1 MSNGLDIYIGL
12 LLALLALGVGLAIG
26 YWIYG
31 RALEQAKREIERLE
45 YRLQTEEQLHEE
57 RLTML
62 DDAQDRMHN
71 AFAVLSQ
78 RALRDN
84 NEHFLQLA
92 QENLGRFQA
101 ESKADLEQRQ
111 QSIEYLVDPIRQ
123 ALEKTEQHLY
133 AIERAR
139 EASFSILGEQLR
151 SLSLDQLSLRQ
162 ETTKLASALKNPA
175 ARGQWGEL
183 SLKRIV
189 ELSGMTEHCDFDLQ
203 VQRSNEERTI
213 RPDMVVR
220 LPDSREL
227 IVDAKAP
234 MDAYLQAMEAEDEP
248 TRSTYLQKHAR
259 ALREHVRVL
268 AAKRYWEQ
276 FQQAPDFVVLFVP
289 GESFLGAAL
298 EQDKTLLG
306 EALDA
311 RVILASPAT
320 LMALLRA
327 VAFGWKQA
335 ALTANASQIR
345 TLGEELHKRLSILT
359 THIQNTGRQL
369 GQSVESYNRL
379 VGALERHVVPSA
391 KRLSELGISSSRKIE
406 SPEPLGTQP
415 RPVLLENESPSDL
428 THHGGDST

>member
-1 MSNGLDIYIGL
+1 MDIYSAL
-12 LLALLALGVGLAIG
+12 LLVVLAVGLGLAIG

-31 RALEQAKREIERLE
+31 RALESARHEIERLT
-45 YRLQTEEQLHEE
+45 YRLQAEEQLHEE
-57 RLTML
+57 RMLML
-62 DDAQDRMHN
+62 DDAQDRMNN
-71 AFAVLSQ
+71 AFAALSQ
-78 RALRDN
+78 RALREN
-84 NEHFLQLA
+84 NEQFIQLA
-92 QENLGRFQA
+92 QANLGRFQA

-133 AIERAR
+133 AMERAR
-139 EASFSILGEQLR
+139 EVSFSILGEQLR
-151 SLSLDQLSLRQ
+151 ALSIDQVTLRQ
-162 ETTKLASALKNPA
+162 ETTKLASALKNPT

-189 ELSGMTEHCDFDLQ
+189 ELAGMTEHCDFALQ
-203 VQRSNEERTI
+203 VQRSNDERTI

-220 LPDSREL
+220 LPDAREL

-234 MDAYLQAMEAEDEP
+234 MDAYLEAMDAGDEL
-248 TRSTYLQKHAR
+248 TRVNYLQKHAR
-259 ALREHVRVL
+259 SLREHVKIL

-289 GESFLGAAL
+289 GEAFLGAAL
-298 EQDKTLLG
+298 EQDKSLLA
-306 EALDA
+306 EALEA

-359 THIQNTGRQL
+359 THIQATGRQL

-379 VGALERHVVPSA
+379 VGSLERHVIPSA
-391 KRLSELGISSSRKIE
+391 KRLSELGISSERKLDTLDTL
-406 SPEPLGTQP
+406 SVQP
-415 RPVLLENESPSDL
+415 RPLVSDMESSSDL
-428 THHGGDST
+428 THGSGDIL

>member
-1 MSNGLDIYIGL
+1 
-12 LLALLALGVGLAIG
+12 
-26 YWIYG
+26 
-31 RALEQAKREIERLE
+31 
-45 YRLQTEEQLHEE
+45 
-57 RLTML
+57 
-62 DDAQDRMHN
+62 
-71 AFAVLSQ
+71 
-78 RALRDN
+78 
-84 NEHFLQLA
+84 
-92 QENLGRFQA
+92 
-101 ESKADLEQRQ
+101 
-111 QSIEYLVDPIRQ
+111 
-123 ALEKTEQHLY
+123 
-133 AIERAR
+133 
-139 EASFSILGEQLR
+139 
-151 SLSLDQLSLRQ
+151 LDQLSLRQ
-162 ETTKLASALKNPA
+162 ETTKLASALKNPT

-189 ELSGMTEHCDFDLQ
+189 ELAGMTEYCDFELQ
-203 VQRSNEERTI
+203 VHRSNEERTI

-220 LPDSREL
+220 LPDAREL

-259 ALREHVRVL
+259 AMREHVRVL

-289 GESFLGAAL
+289 GEAFLGAAL
-298 EQDKTLLG
+298 EQDKTLLM
-306 EALDA
+306 EALEA

-379 VGALERHVVPSA
+379 VGSLERHVIPSA
-391 KRLSELGISSSRKIE
+391 KRLAELGISSSRKIE
-406 SPEPLGTQP
+406 SPEPLETQT
-415 RPVLLENESPSDL
+415 RPVMIETEPSLDL
-428 THHGGDST
+428 THHSGDSM